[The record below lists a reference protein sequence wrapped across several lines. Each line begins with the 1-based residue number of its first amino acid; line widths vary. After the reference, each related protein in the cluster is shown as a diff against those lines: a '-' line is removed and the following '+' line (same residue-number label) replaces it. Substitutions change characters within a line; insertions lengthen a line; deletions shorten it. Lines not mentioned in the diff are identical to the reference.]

1 MDMDHPVYGV
11 EPEKAPNLP
20 AGYYI
25 DTRIYTDPTIFK
37 EERNK
42 IFAKVW
48 NFVCHESE
56 VPVTGSFRT
65 VSVAGF
71 PLVVVRQDDGSIKGF
86 YNICRHRQARVVRTC
101 TGQAKSFQCFYHLW
115 TYGIDGS
122 LTGVTLPEGYE
133 NSGFNKADYGLREVR
148 VEIVA
153 GLVFVCLSEE
163 SGTLQEFLGPTAQA
177 LERYAPP
184 EGFEVFHFHQA
195 EIKTNWKL
203 FYENNTELYHTAL
216 HWSHRNGGTW
226 SKPGAR
232 NKPVFVKNGHD
243 YPPTV
248 AVFDR
253 GEHGYRDIGLDER
266 DKHLLPGLK
275 ANQSGAVHIFPDL
288 LVVVLS
294 TVMRIDRMIPLEPGR
309 TLIEWR
315 GVGVKGEP
323 PEIREMRI
331 KHHNQL
337 WGFSGANLPEDIEAT
352 ESQWP
357 LMASGAVRYSI
368 IARDGEIFSDEPLR
382 HYYREWTRR
391 MNRPYWNPFEA
402 IGDTNRSADGA

>member
-1 MDMDHPVYGV
+1 MENRTAIVT
-11 EPEKAPNLP
+11 PEAAPKLP

-25 DTRIYTDPTIFK
+25 DTRIYTDESIFE
-37 EERNK
+37 EERRK

-56 VPVTGSFRT
+56 IPLAGSFRT

-71 PLVVVRQDDGSIKGF
+71 PLVVVRQEDGGIRGF
-86 YNICRHRQARVVRTC
+86 YNICRHRQAAVVRQC
-101 TGQAKSFQCFYHLW
+101 SGQAKGFQCFYHLW

-133 NSGFNKADYGLREVR
+133 GSGFDKREYGLREVR
-148 VEIVA
+148 VDEVA
-153 GLVFVCLSEE
+153 GMVFVSLSEAGE
-163 SGTLQEFLGPTAQA
+163 SLREYLGETVEA
-177 LERYAPP
+177 LERYMPAA
-184 EGFEVFHFHQA
+184 GFEVFHYHHA

-216 HWSHRNGGTW
+216 HWSHRNGATW
-226 SKPGAR
+226 SKRGAR
-232 NKPVFVKNGHD
+232 SQPIFVANGHD
-243 YPPTV
+243 YPPATGG
-248 AVFDR
+248 FDR
-253 GEHGYRDIGLDER
+253 GTHGYRDIGLEER
-266 DKHLLPGLK
+266 DKHVLPGLQ

-288 LVVVLS
+288 LLVVLS
-294 TVMRIDRMIPLEPGR
+294 TVVRLDHLIPLAPGR
-309 TLIEWR
+309 TLVEWR
-315 GVGVKGEP
+315 GLGVKGEP
-323 PEIREMRI
+323 GEVREMRI
-331 KHHNQL
+331 KQHNQL

-368 IARDGEIFSDEPLR
+368 VARDGEIFSDEPLR

-391 MNRPYWNPFEA
+391 MNRSYWDPFAEMKT
-402 IGDTNRSADGA
+402 GDKPGV